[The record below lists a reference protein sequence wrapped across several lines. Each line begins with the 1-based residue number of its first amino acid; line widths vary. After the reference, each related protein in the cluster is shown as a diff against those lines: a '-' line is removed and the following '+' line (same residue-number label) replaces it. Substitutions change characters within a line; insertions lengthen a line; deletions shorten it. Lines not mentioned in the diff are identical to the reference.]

1 MGSDP
6 MLAMSLLRY
15 VKWVYLANI
24 YKLIN
29 EYILELFCIKPNS
42 SRACLWTNFFA

>member
-24 YKLIN
+24 YKI
-29 EYILELFCIKPNS
+29 YKWICTWIILYQ
-42 SRACLWTNFFA
+42 AC